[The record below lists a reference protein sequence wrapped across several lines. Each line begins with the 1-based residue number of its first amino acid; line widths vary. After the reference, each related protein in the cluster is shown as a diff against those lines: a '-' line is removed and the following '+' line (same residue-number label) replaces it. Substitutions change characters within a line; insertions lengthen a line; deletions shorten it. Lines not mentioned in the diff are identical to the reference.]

1 MFLVQNI
8 GTPTIVFSGTK
19 EFDINQSFHEKKNIS
34 TPRYLEYLDT

>member
-19 EFDINQSFHEKKNIS
+19 EFDINQSFHEKKNVP
-34 TPRYLEYLDT
+34 TYYYLDI